1 LSLNRD
7 ANQILGLDGA
17 RALSVAAVLLYHA
30 GFGWMGGGF
39 LGVELFFVIS
49 GYLITHLL
57 LREERIELGRFWI
70 RRLRRLLP
78 ALLVVILA
86 VEALGVFWMGGAA
99 SQFRGD
105 LLASL
110 FYLEN
115 WYQIRSGSSY
125 FADAGH
131 PLLRHL
137 WSLSV
142 EAQFYLVWPFLVL
155 AGRRVLK
162 RRWMMVSGLALM
174 ALGSALLM
182 ALRVDPANPSSVK
195 ALESLNRVYLGT
207 DTRASGLLVG
217 ALLAVLPRPD
227 ESLRRAWV
235 LDVAALGALVG
246 LGAFCCLAETD
257 GIFLYRGGFLCVD
270 LLMAL
275 VIAAL
280 IVPGTRVLRALLGW
294 APLEALGRRSY
305 GIYLWHWPIFRVVA
319 PGLQGG
325 QGFALRVGLTLL
337 LSEISYRWVE
347 TPIRQGVLGRW
358 WSSHPGIGPWRRRL
372 VLASGMGLL
381 TASLA
386 GAAVLIRRP
395 AYIDE
400 VQASLKASA
409 AALDGGTPVSTPALP
424 PPGSVATVPVRLP
437 LPPPD
442 PVLEAVPLEGL
453 SVTAIGDS
461 VMKGAALSLKAA
473 GEARLGEGQLTINA
487 EECRSFAR
495 ALGVVQTYRQQER
508 LGEVVVIHLG
518 ANNSNLDSRNFAHLM
533 EALSDRRSVWFL
545 TAKSDKAEAV
555 EAVNR
560 SLQAMVARYPNAH
573 LYDWR
578 SASEAHPELFYS
590 DQTHLRPEGSRFY
603 AREIFARIASDVLR
617 SQPPKQARQAT
628 PERPADAKAAPAE
641 AN

>member
-1 LSLNRD
+1 MSLSRD
-7 ANQILGLDGA
+7 VSQIQGLDGA
-17 RALSVAAVLLYHA
+17 RALSVAAVILYHA
-30 GFGWMGGGF
+30 GFGWIRGGF

-57 LREERIELGRFWI
+57 LREDHIELGRFWM
-70 RRLRRLLP
+70 RRMRRLLP

-86 VEALGVFWMGGAA
+86 VEALGVFWMGSAA

-142 EAQFYLVWPFLVL
+142 EAQFYLVWPFLVI
-155 AGRRVLK
+155 AGRRLLK
-162 RRWMMVSGLALM
+162 RRWMLVAGLALL

-182 ALRVDPANPSSVK
+182 ALRVDPGNPSSVK
-195 ALESLNRVYLGT
+195 ALESFNRVYLGT

-217 ALLAVLPRPD
+217 ALLAVLPRPV
-227 ESLRRAWV
+227 ERIRGAWV
-235 LDVAALGALVG
+235 LDLAAFGALLG
-246 LGAFCCLAETD
+246 LVAFCCLADIE
-257 GIFLYRGGFLCVD
+257 GLFLYRGGFLCVD

-280 IVPGTRVLRALLGW
+280 VMPGTRILRFLLGW

-305 GIYLWHWPIFRVVA
+305 GFYLWHWPIFRVVA
-319 PGLQGG
+319 PDLQGL
-325 QGFALRVGLTLL
+325 QGFALRMGLTLV

-347 TPIRQGVLGRW
+347 TPIRQGALRRW
-358 WSSHPGIGPWRRRL
+358 LASHPGIGSWRRRL

-395 AYIDE
+395 AYVDE
-400 VQASLKASA
+400 VQASLQASA
-409 AALDGGTPVSTPALP
+409 PALDTGVLVPAPVVPPQNPMPAVQP
-424 PPGSVATVPVRLP
+424 RLP

-442 PVLEAVPLEGL
+442 PALEAVSLEGMR
-453 SVTAIGDS
+453 VTAIGDS
-461 VMKGAALSLKAA
+461 VMKGAALSLKAM

-495 ALGVVQTYRQQER
+495 ALGVVQAYRRQER

-518 ANNSNLDSRNFAHLM
+518 ANNSNLDSRNFSHLM
-533 EALSDRRSVWFL
+533 EALSDRKSVWFL
-545 TAKSDKAEAV
+545 TAKSDKTEAV

-560 SLQAMVARYPNAH
+560 SLQVLAARYPNAH
-573 LYDWR
+573 LFDWR
-578 SASEAHPELFYS
+578 GASEAHPELFYS
-590 DQTHLRPEGSRFY
+590 DRTHLRPEGARFY
-603 AREIFARIASDVLR
+603 AREIFARIASEVLR
-617 SQPPKQARQAT
+617 AQPPKQAHQAT
-628 PERPADAKAAPAE
+628 PERPNDTQAPSAE